1 MSLPLPAHDKPQPD
15 EDDLLLIEEDELL
28 QPLPSAAAPAHPSPT
43 EISTWKII
51 IVDDEPDVHRAT
63 ELALKNLQFE
73 NKSLSF
79 ISAFSAAEGKHVIQS
94 QHADAAIMLLDV
106 VMETQ
111 DAGLKVV
118 QFIRDELQNHQV
130 RIILRTGQPGEAPE
144 DWVIMNYDI
153 NDYKLK
159 VELTRQ
165 RMLTST
171 VAALRSYRDIMTIE
185 QQRQEL
191 AQTLEQLQTAQRQLE
206 DYTRTLETRV
216 AQRTA
221 ALEVANNELQKIADL
236 DGLTRIANRR
246 RCDQYLQQHWQ
257 SLGQNPLSLILLD
270 VDYFKDY
277 NDHYGHQAGDEC
289 LRKIAQAISAVPI
302 RSSDLV
308 ARYGGEEFLVALVG
322 SPFARACQVAE
333 QIMEQIHALHL
344 PHARSLISD
353 QVTISLGVTS
363 VVATPQMSLE
373 AAIAMADQALYQ
385 AKQKGRDRYC
395 IALPDSVSQDFPCK
409 TLLSADPQCFSTG

>member
-1 MSLPLPAHDKPQPD
+1 MYLASEIHNRSPLDHDELVVIEDEVPLP
-15 EDDLLLIEEDELL
+15 
-28 QPLPSAAAPAHPSPT
+28 PLFLPNTSSISPSPPSKS
-43 EISTWKII
+43 STWKII

-73 NKSLSF
+73 NKTLSF
-79 ISAFSAAEGKHVIQS
+79 FSAFSADEGKRLIQEL
-94 QHADAAIMLLDV
+94 HTDAAIILLDV

-144 DWVIMNYDI
+144 EWVILNYDI

-171 VAALRSYRDIMTIE
+171 IAALRSYRDIMTIE
-185 QQRQEL
+185 QQRREL
-191 AQTLEQLQTAQRQLE
+191 SQTLEQLQIAQRQLE
-206 DYTRTLETRV
+206 DYTHTLESQV
-216 AQRTA
+216 IQRTA
-221 ALEVANNELQKIADL
+221 ALEAANDELQKIADL

-246 RCDQYLQQHWQ
+246 RCDHYLQEHWQ
-257 SLGQNPLSLILLD
+257 TLGQKTLSLILID
-270 VDYFKDY
+270 VDYFKNY

-289 LRKIAQAISAVPI
+289 LRQIAQAISAVPI

-322 SPFARACQVAE
+322 STDTRVYQVVE
-333 QIMEQIHALHL
+333 QIMAEVQELRL
-344 PHARSLISD
+344 PHAQSLVSSW
-353 QVTISLGVTS
+353 VTISMGVTT
-363 VVATPQMSLE
+363 VRADAETTLE
-373 AAIAMADQALYQ
+373 WAIARADQALYQ
-385 AKQKGRDRYC
+385 AKQQGRNRYC
-395 IALPDSVSQDFPCK
+395 IALPESLSFP
-409 TLLSADPQCFSTG
+409 